1 MIPKLETQA
10 IERDYEAAKETYA
23 AFGVDTDAAL
33 QRLSRIHLSLH
44 CWQGDDV
51 GGFENPD
58 GELSGGLAA
67 TGNYPGKART
77 PDELRMDL
85 KKVFSLI
92 PGKHRLSLHAIYVDY
107 PEPVE
112 RNALETKHFQRWID
126 WAVQEGIA
134 LDFNGTFFSHPQAA
148 DGYTLA
154 HPDPGIR
161 RFWVEHGIAA
171 RRIAAD
177 MGRAQGSPCINNT
190 WIPDGE
196 KDLPADRWA
205 PRQRLVESLDAMYAE
220 ELPAEL
226 TRDAIE
232 SKLFG
237 IGSESYV
244 VGSLEFY
251 LSYAVSRKKILTLD
265 MGHFH
270 PTEEVSD
277 KISSVLTF
285 IDEVLFHVSRGVRW
299 DSDHVVTLSD
309 PVRAVAE
316 EAVRGNVLDRVHFGL
331 DYFDASINR
340 IAAWVIGARS
350 LLKALLIALVEP
362 TQLLKEMELN
372 GDRTG
377 RLALMEELKML
388 PFAAVWNRYCEMQGV
403 PVGAAWLNEVRAYE
417 RSILS
422 ER

>member
-1 MIPKLETQA
+1 M
-10 IERDYEAAKETYA
+10 
-23 AFGVDTDAAL
+23 
-33 QRLSRIHLSLH
+33 
-44 CWQGDDV
+44 
-51 GGFENPD
+51 
-58 GELSGGLAA
+58 
-67 TGNYPGKART
+67 
-77 PDELRMDL
+77 
-85 KKVFSLI
+85 
-92 PGKHRLSLHAIYVDY
+92 
-107 PEPVE
+107 
-112 RNALETKHFQRWID
+112 
-126 WAVQEGIA
+126 QEGIA

-237 IGSESYV
+237 IGSRSPM

-270 PTEEVSD
+270 PTEEFRQD
-277 KISSVLTF
+277 PSSSPSSTRF
-285 IDEVLFHVSRGVRW
+285 SSTSAAASAGIATT
-299 DSDHVVTLSD
+299 VTLSIRCAPSPRRPCAAMSSTGCTLAWTISM
-309 PVRAVAE
+309 PVSTGSRHGSSARA
-316 EAVRGNVLDRVHFGL
+316 
-331 DYFDASINR
+331 
-340 IAAWVIGARS
+340 
-350 LLKALLIALVEP
+350 LLKAP
-362 TQLLKEMELN
+362 PSPSSSPPQLLKEMELN

-403 PVGAAWLNEVRAYE
+403 PSGPPGSTRSAPTSAYPLRAL
-417 RSILS
+417 R
-422 ER
+422 